1 MSKRIAIY
9 ARVSTDKQSTEN
21 QLIELR
27 SLCDKL
33 GYTIVQEYTDN
44 GISGAK
50 SRDER
55 PALDLL
61 LKDAT
66 RRRFDMVM
74 CWSIDRLGRSLQH
87 LVEILN
93 ELQALKIDL
102 YFQQQG
108 MDTSTPSGR
117 MIFSVF
123 GAIGEFE
130 RNLIRERVVA
140 GQQRAK
146 ANGVKLGIPSKMNDG
161 MRSSVKLLREKGMGI
176 KQIAKQLQIG
186 VGTVYTVMWVT
197 GYLKAVIDRKSSASD
212 FFSSLESNLNF
223 SKNIFSS
230 GERIVSPCL
239 TLPNLS
245 QSDDMPSIC
254 EIIFILTCVGIASPW
269 SHFLAVGTEIVN
281 PLLALQ
287 NSVWSAETLGSMP
300 ASAIASLN
308 RTENSLRSIWETVR
322 FGIGECLRNG
332 LFTNQ
337 KSWCAKHTL

>member
-1 MSKRIAIY
+1 MESDMRKIAIY

-21 QLIELR
+21 QLLELR
-27 SLCDKL
+27 DLCNKL

-50 SRDER
+50 SRDGR

-66 RRRFDMVM
+66 RRKFDMVM
-74 CWSIDRLGRSLQH
+74 CWSIDRLGRSLQN

-130 RNLIRERVVA
+130 RNLIRERVIA

-146 ANGVKLGIPSKMNDG
+146 ANGVKLGRPTKMNDG
-161 MRSSVKLLREKGMGI
+161 MRSAVKILREKGMGI
-176 KQIAKQLQIG
+176 KQISRVLQIG
-186 VGTVYTVMWVT
+186 VGTVYSVMQV
-197 GYLKAVIDRKSSASD
+197 A
-212 FFSSLESNLNF
+212 
-223 SKNIFSS
+223 
-230 GERIVSPCL
+230 
-239 TLPNLS
+239 
-245 QSDDMPSIC
+245 
-254 EIIFILTCVGIASPW
+254 
-269 SHFLAVGTEIVN
+269 
-281 PLLALQ
+281 
-287 NSVWSAETLGSMP
+287 
-300 ASAIASLN
+300 
-308 RTENSLRSIWETVR
+308 
-322 FGIGECLRNG
+322 
-332 LFTNQ
+332 
-337 KSWCAKHTL
+337 

>member
-1 MSKRIAIY
+1 MTKRIAIY

-21 QLIELR
+21 QLLELR
-27 SLCDKL
+27 NLCTKL

-66 RRRFDMVM
+66 RRKFDMVM

-93 ELQALKIDL
+93 ELQALKVDL

-130 RNLIRERVVA
+130 RNLIRERVLA

-146 ANGVKLGIPSKMNDG
+146 ANGVKLGRPSKMNDG
-161 MRSSVKLLREKGMGI
+161 MRSAVKLLREKGMGI
-176 KQIAKQLQIG
+176 KQIARELQIG
-186 VGTVYTVMWVT
+186 VGTVYSVMQV
-197 GYLKAVIDRKSSASD
+197 A
-212 FFSSLESNLNF
+212 
-223 SKNIFSS
+223 
-230 GERIVSPCL
+230 
-239 TLPNLS
+239 
-245 QSDDMPSIC
+245 
-254 EIIFILTCVGIASPW
+254 
-269 SHFLAVGTEIVN
+269 
-281 PLLALQ
+281 
-287 NSVWSAETLGSMP
+287 
-300 ASAIASLN
+300 
-308 RTENSLRSIWETVR
+308 
-322 FGIGECLRNG
+322 
-332 LFTNQ
+332 
-337 KSWCAKHTL
+337 